1 MQCAPKTSGFLLS
14 LSGALRGC
22 AIGLI
27 GAGLV
32 SAGAVLAQDQAP
44 TPAQRQLRELYKEL
58 VEIDQEAMQKL
69 KLSFG
74 PYHVLVLTDG
84 KLRYHQILPFD
95 ESTPVPYT
103 IKLMHGQ

>member
-14 LSGALRGC
+14 LSGALRGY

-58 VEIDQEAMQKL
+58 VEINTTDSVGSCTVAAEAMRVRL
-69 KLSFG
+69 LAGSIAADYE
-74 PYHVLVLTDG
+74 PY
-84 KLRYHQILPFD
+84 RECFYA
-95 ESTPVPYT
+95 
-103 IKLMHGQ
+103 